1 MRKDLHNQSSSSS
14 VTSMRDIPFA
24 SEPITNPDRTPD
36 IVALYDAPTLDI
48 KVIDFIID
56 FIENSNSN

>member
-1 MRKDLHNQSSSSS
+1 MRKDLPNQSSSSS

-48 KVIDFIID
+48 KVIDFM
-56 FIENSNSN
+56 FRFY